1 MKKNMDRMI
10 PVLIRFPVELY
21 SFHFIHSFHFIRVFV
36 DLSSAS
42 LLPGYLLPTDQNQN
56 QLYVWGLVY
65 PLSVWR
71 RGCRDR
77 AGVSAEESATT
88 LRIIPLPSMLPS
100 LHVNR
105 GRNPGRTDRGKD
117 SSSEELVW
125 GG

>member
-1 MKKNMDRMI
+1 MPKECQRCDDYCAMTEDKKFDR
-10 PVLIRFPVELY
+10 Y
-21 SFHFIHSFHFIRVFV
+21 AY
-36 DLSSAS
+36 D
-42 LLPGYLLPTDQNQN
+42 NK
-56 QLYVWGLVY
+56 
-65 PLSVWR
+65 